1 MMIKANKKLT
11 IISLIYGITTFFILV
26 NTDSP
31 DPITKLDP
39 LIPGFR
45 ARGMDSWESI
55 RDYYPMKERP
65 GFCIYESQLGYSS
78 VDCYHKLKNNSPG
91 EKDYYPI
98 EERTNELMNFCI
110 YDSHRGYSYDYDS
123 SPYSPV
129 NCSENNFIY
138 NYCVWRRGREG
149 VIIEKSIECRQTRY
163 LKTLNKGIDSTD
175 FDKWTRFAGDQFP
188 TEKEKLVKNTRGLF
202 WFSVN
207 ISLIYSFLSYLFR
220 IAF

>member
-1 MMIKANKKLT
+1 MHGKKLNLL
-11 IISLIYGITTFFILV
+11 SLLYGITTFFILV

-65 GFCIYESQLGYSS
+65 GFCLYESQMGYSS

-91 EKDYYPI
+91 EKDFYPI
-98 EERTNELMNFCI
+98 EERTDELMNFCI
-110 YDSHRGYSYDYDS
+110 YDSHRGYSYENGF
-123 SPYSPV
+123 SPV
-129 NCSENNFIY
+129 KCSENNFIY
-138 NYCVWRRGREG
+138 NYCVWSRGTKGE
-149 VIIEKSIECRQTRY
+149 IIEKSIECRPTRY
-163 LKTLNKGIDSTD
+163 LKTLNKGMDSTD
-175 FDKWTRFAGDQFP
+175 FDKWTRFAGDKYP
-188 TEKEKLVKNTRGLF
+188 TEKEKFVKNTRGLF